1 MACIQLLGL
10 IGEHGSI
17 TRAAKAM
24 GMSYRRARYLMDE
37 FSFMSV
43 PPIGRHHGGTGRVSA
58 ELTHFGAGTF
68 SQGAGTE
75 QAMVLPCLEVD
86 QRACAHEIGAVEA
99 THGG

>member
-1 MACIQLLGL
+1 
-10 IGEHGSI
+10 
-17 TRAAKAM
+17 M

-37 FSFMSV
+37 FSFTSV
-43 PPIGRHHGGTGRVSA
+43 PVTGRHHGGAGGDSA
-58 ELTHFGAGTF
+58 ALTHFGAGTS

-86 QRACAHEIGAVEA
+86 QRAGAHEIGAVEA